1 MVEIVV
7 KEMLEEYIDAC
18 ELINETMFDIQK
30 LNERK
35 KTAVIGKVKGSE
47 AHFPYIEREFNVESI
62 ECSNKEDI
70 EKLHQKRNVLQQRI
84 KKAEEIKTEVEER
97 MNEFPPRI
105 QRIIRYKFFEK
116 YTWEQTAKII
126 GRNCTGDSLRMELKN
141 YLK

>member
-1 MVEIVV
+1 MVEIVT

-35 KTAVIGKVKGSE
+35 MTAIVGKVKGSE

-70 EKLHQKRNVLQQRI
+70 EKLQQKRNVLQQRI

>member
-1 MVEIVV
+1 MI
-7 KEMLEEYIDAC
+7 KILDRKLLEEYIDAC
-18 ELINETMFDIQK
+18 ELINETMIDIQR

-35 KTAVIGKVKGSE
+35 KTAIVGKVKGSE
-47 AHFPYIEREFNVESI
+47 AHFPYIERGFNVEST
-62 ECSNKEDI
+62 ECSSKEDI
-70 EKLHQKRNVLQQRI
+70 EKLNQKRNVLQQRI

-116 YTWEQTAKII
+116 YTWEQTAEII
-126 GRNCTGDSLRMELKN
+126 GRNCTGNSLRMELKN

>member
-1 MVEIVV
+1 MVI

-18 ELINETMFDIQK
+18 ELINETMVDIQR
-30 LNERK
+30 LSERK
-35 KTAVIGKVKGSE
+35 KTAIVGKVKGSE

-62 ECSNKEDI
+62 ECSCEEDI
-70 EKLHQKRNVLQQRI
+70 EKLHQKRDILQQRI
-84 KKAEEIKTEVEER
+84 KKAEEIKVEVEKR

-105 QRIIRYKFFEK
+105 QRIICYKFFKK
-116 YTWEQTAKII
+116 YTWEQTAEII

>member
-1 MVEIVV
+1 MVEIVT
-7 KEMLEEYIDAC
+7 KEMLEEYIDVC

-35 KTAVIGKVKGSE
+35 MTAIVGKVKGSE

-62 ECSNKEDI
+62 ECRNKEDI
-70 EKLHQKRNVLQQRI
+70 EKLQQKRNVLQQRI
-84 KKAEEIKTEVEER
+84 KKAEDIKTEVEER

>member
-1 MVEIVV
+1 MVEIVT

-35 KTAVIGKVKGSE
+35 ITAIVGKVKGSE

-70 EKLHQKRNVLQQRI
+70 EKLQQKRNVLQQRI
-84 KKAEEIKTEVEER
+84 KKAEKIKTEVEER

-116 YTWEQTAKII
+116 YTWEETAKII

>member
-1 MVEIVV
+1 MI
-7 KEMLEEYIDAC
+7 KILDKKLLEEYVDAC
-18 ELINETMFDIQK
+18 ELINETMLDIQK

-35 KTAVIGKVKGSE
+35 KTGIIGKVKGSD

-62 ECSNKEDI
+62 GCSNKDDV

-84 KKAEEIKTEVEER
+84 EKAESIKMEVEKC

-105 QRIIRYKFFEK
+105 QRIIRYKFFK
-116 YTWEQTAKII
+116 KHTWEETAEII